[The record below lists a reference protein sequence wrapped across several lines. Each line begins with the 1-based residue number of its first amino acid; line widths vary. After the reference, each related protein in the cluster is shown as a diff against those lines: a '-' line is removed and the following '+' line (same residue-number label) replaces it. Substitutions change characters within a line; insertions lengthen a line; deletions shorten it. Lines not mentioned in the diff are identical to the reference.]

1 MKLTIDKITKI
12 LVEAKSKKLD
22 VSMKDILYVI
32 GAQFFDDEKIVFNT
46 LFKGTNN
53 EPDFVEYKFSEKMQ
67 FVTKAVEEELKSH
80 ETPKNSSKKNE
91 DDISFEENKAYML
104 NIKKQTEEAMAKGDI
119 DKKDGLKI
127 LADITT
133 RLNDKF
139 KVVDTQEEQ
148 RVIVNAKYNHIC
160 EWTRK
165 ECFLQTKEYA
175 MEKWNLVEKEG
186 GV

>member
-53 EPDFVEYKFSEKMQ
+53 ETDFVEYKFSEKMQ
-67 FVTKAVEEELKSH
+67 LVTKAVEEELKSR
-80 ETPKNSSKKNE
+80 ETPKSSSKKNE